1 LVKKSPF
8 RIKEFYKRMR
18 RSSILAFGLM
28 LMAVFTVSAFAQT
41 VGAQVVPPGKIGLVD
56 TGAFYDDKPG
66 AGIPK
71 LKNAISGVNAKYKT
85 VTDEFNTLTTQ
96 YQQKVDEFNKLKNST
111 APVADLDARA
121 TAIQDLE
128 TTIKRKQEDA
138 KSKYDRDMAL
148 ATDPVNQDIVKAL
161 NDYAKQK
168 GYALIL
174 DGAKLEQAG
183 ILLGFDDKYDVT
195 KDFITFYNSRPASA
209 AGATASTTN
218 PAAAPT
224 KP

>member
-1 LVKKSPF
+1 
-8 RIKEFYKRMR
+8 
-18 RSSILAFGLM
+18 
-28 LMAVFTVSAFAQT
+28 
-41 VGAQVVPPGKIGLVD
+41 
-56 TGAFYDDKPG
+56 
-66 AGIPK
+66 
-71 LKNAISGVNAKYKT
+71 
-85 VTDEFNTLTTQ
+85 
-96 YQQKVDEFNKLKNST
+96 KVDEFNKLKNST

-138 KSKYDRDMAL
+138 KRKYDDDMAK
-148 ATDPVNQDIVKAL
+148 ATDPINQDIVKAL

-183 ILLGFDDKYDVT
+183 ILLGFDEKYDVT

-209 AGATASTTN
+209 AGTTASTAN

>member
-1 LVKKSPF
+1 
-8 RIKEFYKRMR
+8 MR

-28 LMAVFTVSAFAQT
+28 LMAIFVVSALAQT
-41 VGAQVVPPGKIGLVD
+41 GGAQTPPVGKIGLVD

-71 LKNAISGVNAKYKT
+71 LKNAINGVNAKYKT
-85 VTDEFNTLTTQ
+85 VTDELNTLTTQ

-111 APVADLDARA
+111 APVADLDTRA
-121 TAIQDLE
+121 SVIQDLE

-138 KSKYDRDMAL
+138 KNRYDRDMAA
-148 ATDPVNQDIVKAL
+148 ATDPINQDIVKAL
-161 NDYAKQK
+161 NDFAKQK

-183 ILLGFDDKYDVT
+183 ILLGFDEKYDVT
-195 KDFITFYNSRPASA
+195 KDFITFYNSRPGSTT
-209 AGATASTTN
+209 GATASTSN
-218 PAAAPT
+218 PAATPT